1 MPSDNLARLDQ
12 APGQEPESRTAMKP
26 VGRVVSVGG
35 SQVMVEFNKDM
46 LSPEEGQPEVT
57 VGTFLGVWN
66 GRSLVVGALCDV
78 SLHKHADGQQAD
90 PATGRVDLLGELILD
105 QPGAGYF
112 QRGVMN
118 YPKIGSAIIPVGHDA
133 LSIIFDTA
141 GPNTINVGHLQQ
153 DSSIGA
159 YIDVDDMVRKHFAIF
174 GSTGAG
180 KSSAVAVLLREIMQA
195 RQSLRILLIDPHNE
209 YAACFEERAHVVRPG
224 TLRLPY
230 WLFNFDEMVEI
241 VFGRRVDIEDEIG
254 LLAELIPLA
263 KNDYARASATRA
275 AAGSYRFSGETE
287 GGRYTVDTP
296 VPYRIED
303 LISICETRMGKL
315 ENNAV
320 AGQYRR
326 LLSRIHSVRKNPRY
340 AFIFDDLNGG
350 SDTMVDI
357 LCDLLRLQ
365 DDGQPM
371 TVVQL
376 AGFPAEVFD
385 AIVSVLFRLAFEF
398 GLWSDGA
405 MPLLIVCEEAHNYAN
420 ADRSIGFRPAREAV
434 QRIAKEGRKYGV
446 FLGLVTQRPA
456 QLDPTL
462 ISQCSTVFAMRMAN
476 EDDQRIVH
484 AAVSDPANRLL
495 GFLASLGTREALA
508 FGAGVPVATRL
519 RFKELPDDVVPRSEA
534 VWGGRIDAGTP
545 IDRNLVANVVARWR
559 GIAMSNRPGASVAG
573 KAGAER
579 GGFDNPLSW
588 STSG

>member
-1 MPSDNLARLDQ
+1 MPNENLARLEQFSHDHQ
-12 APGQEPESRTAMKP
+12 QSLNPAEPL
-26 VGRVVSVGG
+26 GRVVSVGG
-35 SQVMVEFNKDM
+35 SQVMVEFSTAVLPNGA
-46 LSPEEGQPEVT
+46 PELT
-57 VGTFLGVWN
+57 VGAFLGIWN
-66 GRSLVVGALCDV
+66 GRTLVVGSLCDI
-78 SLHKHADGQQAD
+78 SLHKHVDGQQVE
-90 PATGRVDLLGELILD
+90 PATGHVDLLGELILD

-112 QRGVMN
+112 QRGVMT
-118 YPKIGSAIIPVGHDA
+118 YPKIGSPIMPVAHDA
-133 LSIIFDTA
+133 LCIMFDTV
-141 GPNTINVGHLQQ
+141 GENTINVGHLQQ

-180 KSSAVAVLLREIMQA
+180 KSSAVSVLLREIMAA
-195 RQSLRILLIDPHNE
+195 RQNLRILLIDPHNE
-209 YAACFEERAHVVRPG
+209 YAACFEDRAHVVRPG
-224 TLRLPY
+224 NLRLPY
-230 WLFNFDEMVEI
+230 WLFNFDEMQEI
-241 VFGRRVDIEDEIG
+241 VFGRRSDIEDEVG

-263 KNDYARASATRA
+263 RNEYAKQATA
-275 AAGSYRFSGETE
+275 NPTGYRSLGAE

-296 VPYRIED
+296 VPYRMNELVAIAEA
-303 LISICETRMGKL
+303 RMGKL
-315 ENNAV
+315 ENSAV

-326 LLSRIHSVRKNPRY
+326 LISRIQSVRKNPRY
-340 AFIFDDLNGG
+340 SFIFDDDAVG

-357 LCDLLRLQ
+357 LCELLRLQ
-365 DDGQPM
+365 GDGPPM

-405 MPLLIVCEEAHNYAN
+405 LPLLIVCEEAHNYAN
-420 ADRSIGFRPAREAV
+420 ADRSVGFRPAREAV
-434 QRIAKEGRKYGV
+434 SRIAKEGRKYGV

-508 FGAGVPVATRL
+508 FGAGVPIATRL
-519 RFKELPDDVVPRSEA
+519 RFKELPDEFIPTSEA
-534 VWGGRIDAGTP
+534 VWGGRIDKGTP
-545 IDRNLVANVVARWR
+545 VDRNLVASVVARWR
-559 GIAMSNRPGASVAG
+559 GIAMSNKPVMP
-573 KAGAER
+573 AGAAPA
-579 GGFDNPLSW
+579 GVS
-588 STSG
+588 S